1 MLVVL
6 WMITVTGLHD
16 MDEFVQSQLILA
28 VSSFL
33 FSSLSTSSMFFYKQI
48 AFFAQ
53 LLENTLLF
61 VLYNAY
67 FS

>member
-28 VSSFL
+28 VSSYWFL
-33 FSSLSTSSMFFYKQI
+33 CLHPVQMSTFFYQQI
-48 AFFAQ
+48 AIFIGWISDK
-53 LLENTLLF
+53 
-61 VLYNAY
+61 Y
-67 FS
+67 

>member
-28 VSSFL
+28 VSSYLFL
-33 FSSLSTSSMFFYKQI
+33 CLHPACSFINKLQYP
-48 AFFAQ
+48 
-53 LLENTLLF
+53 
-61 VLYNAY
+61 
-67 FS
+67 